1 MSSPPCTQTATVKIS
16 CCGTVKLISCDKF
29 ETEISVDTKHAII
42 IPVQMM
48 MHEMRMIFVLK
59 LRSFSETGQV
69 KQVIGTCLTCS
80 MQKMAK
86 NLGFVKK

>member
-1 MSSPPCTQTATVKIS
+1 
-16 CCGTVKLISCDKF
+16 
-29 ETEISVDTKHAII
+29 
-42 IPVQMM
+42 MM
-48 MHEMRMIFVLK
+48 MYEMRMIFVLK